1 MEASKKKKKII
12 PADVQRETLHFE
24 HWVGV
29 QVILEM
35 LHFDCT
41 HVKHKTQKY
50 ISAMVTSFQP
60 SVLNCSSIPNTNTS

>member
-1 MEASKKKKKII
+1 MEASKKEKKII
-12 PADVQRETLHFE
+12 PIDVQRETLYFE

-41 HVKHKTQKY
+41 HMIHKTQK
-50 ISAMVTSFQP
+50 
-60 SVLNCSSIPNTNTS
+60 